1 MKQIEFFYASRF
13 STNRAPPPIITLD
26 DNDDDDDTSPPVSPQ
41 PIPIDSEGNEIK
53 EVTFIPILTPTSSAA
68 QLVGKQVKEKKTAKE
83 NSSHGYGGENENHTL
98 FYCVCKRKY
107 GSIGSL
113 RSHIYYTRKERN
125 FSCNICDR
133 RFPYQCFL
141 NKHLKSSHKIGRD
154 EELVSQPT
162 KRGPR
167 RRTRAVRATKK
178 IKPRSLHQ
186 RGKLGR

>member
-13 STNRAPPPIITLD
+13 STNRAPPPPIITIE
-26 DNDDDDDTSPPVSPQ
+26 DDDDDTSPPASPQ

-68 QLVGKQVKEKKTAKE
+68 QLVGRQVRERQPARE
-83 NSSHGYGGENENHTL
+83 NSAHGYGGENKNHTL

-154 EELVSQPT
+154 GELVSQPT

-167 RRTRAVRATKK
+167 QRTRVVRATKK
-178 IKPRSLHQ
+178 IKPRSRQ